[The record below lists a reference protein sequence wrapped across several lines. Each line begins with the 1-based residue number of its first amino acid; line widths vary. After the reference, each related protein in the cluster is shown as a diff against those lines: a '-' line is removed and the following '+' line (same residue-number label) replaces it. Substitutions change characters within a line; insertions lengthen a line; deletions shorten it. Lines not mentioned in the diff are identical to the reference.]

1 MTQNKIPRTF
11 RQYVFSD
18 ILGSGSFSTV
28 CKVLNIKNQ
37 ITYAC
42 KVFPRSNLTDPGDLN
57 RFQREINAMAFIRH
71 ENIIALHDF
80 FWDENNFY
88 LIMDMCSGGE
98 LYDYM
103 CKNGKFDEPTA
114 ALIFRQFAS
123 AVAYC
128 HSFGVCHRDLKP
140 ENILFDVFPRVK
152 VSDFGL
158 CGYLSNEIMMQTF
171 CGSPCY
177 CSPECLCRVKYD
189 GRLADVWSLGVIL
202 FSMVTGEN
210 PWNINN
216 TSIMVHQILKGAYK
230 IPPGCSPA
238 FENLIQNMLK
248 VNPRERYNMDQV
260 LKHPWIKLG
269 DQSPYASQEHPPKT
283 NTNSDEILQP
293 IPLSIISQ
301 LSEKQSQLCDQGIF
315 SPFIDETKGKDEVPT
330 LSLPKLCLENGVLGQ
345 VVTEKVQQEEY
356 DKGVPNSVSNGN
368 LFQSRQRSNAV
379 LHAKHNAARLIMPS
393 SVSSLQRRTRSNRSV
408 IQTFL

>member
-1 MTQNKIPRTF
+1 MSQKNKIPKSL

-18 ILGSGSFSTV
+18 ALGSGSFSTV

-37 ITYAC
+37 QTYAC
-42 KVFPRSNLTDPGDLN
+42 KVFPRSNLTDPGDQN

-88 LIMDMCSGGE
+88 LIMDLCAGGE
-98 LYDYM
+98 LYEYM
-103 CKNGKFDEPTA
+103 VEHGKFDEPTA

-140 ENILFDVFPRVK
+140 ENILFDTFPRVK

-158 CGYLSNEIMMQTF
+158 CGYLTNEIMMQTF

-216 TSIMVHQILKGAYK
+216 TSIMLHQILKGAYK
-230 IPPGCSPA
+230 MPPNVSQS
-238 FENLIQNMLK
+238 FQNLIENMLK
-248 VNPRERYNMDQV
+248 VNPRERYTMEQV
-260 LKHPWIKLG
+260 LRHPWIKLG
-269 DQSPYASQEHPPKT
+269 DQSEYAGQEHPPT
-283 NTNSDEILQP
+283 NNNDDNILQP

-301 LSEKQSQLCDQGIF
+301 LSEKQSQLSDQGIF
-315 SPFIDETKGKDEVPT
+315 SPFEDETNGRNEIPS
-330 LSLPKLCLENGVLGQ
+330 LSLPKLCLQNGVLGQ
-345 VVTEKVQQEEY
+345 VVTEKVEQPMLKY
-356 DKGVPNSVSNGN
+356 NSSVTSSKGN
-368 LFQSRQRSNAV
+368 LFASRQRSNAV
-379 LHAKHNAARLIMPS
+379 LNAKHNAARLLMPS
-393 SVSSLQRRTRSNRSV
+393 SMSMQKKAMRPNRGI